1 MTYSGYV
8 ILFYFQQGLTD
19 QCQMQVR
26 LILKQ
31 NSLSNTPLI
40 LVTPVLLQLIIL
52 FFLFVWFFFS

>member
-1 MTYSGYV
+1 M

-19 QCQMQVR
+19 QCQIQVR

-40 LVTPVLLQLIIL
+40 LVTPGLITAYNTL
-52 FFLFVWFFFS
+52 FLDCLGFLSLVEAI